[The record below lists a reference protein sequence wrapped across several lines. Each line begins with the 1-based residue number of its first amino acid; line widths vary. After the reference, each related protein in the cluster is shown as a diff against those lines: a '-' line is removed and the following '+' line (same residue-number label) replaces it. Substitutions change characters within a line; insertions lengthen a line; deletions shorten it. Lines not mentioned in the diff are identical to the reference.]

1 VRRRLGEQKPFL
13 WYLDGVCFLFV
24 EDGVFQQDVNSVS
37 ANDFAPFLWA
47 IIDAD
52 GHLPGVHEKLLCDT
66 NLYIIFTTS
75 PKRDRWKPLTKY
87 TNCAVIIMNPWFLE
101 EIRLA

>member
-37 ANDFAPFLWA
+37 AFDFEPFLWA
-47 IIDAD
+47 FLDAD
-52 GHLPGVHEKLLCDT
+52 TRSAIPEKLAGFRT